1 MGCDKSA
8 ACWSSGCIVIRNG
21 CCERNHYYPL
31 NKTSFNKF
39 NKFAFKIYNCVLI
52 SLSLAKRYCL
62 SKSIIMIARHSV
74 FMGSEGNIYEA
85 FTLCW
90 GGGARSGLTP
100 PRARPGQPGQP
111 ATQTGART
119 HKLSDKSHSGLLMQ
133 NLPLSTDKALMRRS

>member
-1 MGCDKSA
+1 MKEIIIILST
-8 ACWSSGCIVIRNG
+8 
-21 CCERNHYYPL
+21 E
-31 NKTSFNKF
+31 TSFNKF

-52 SLSLAKRYCL
+52 SLSPAKRYCL

-85 FTLCW
+85 FTLCCV
-90 GGGARSGLTP
+90 GEGDPGVASHRPG
-100 PRARPGQPGQP
+100 PGQPGQP

-133 NLPLSTDKALMRRS
+133 NLPLSTDKPLMRRS